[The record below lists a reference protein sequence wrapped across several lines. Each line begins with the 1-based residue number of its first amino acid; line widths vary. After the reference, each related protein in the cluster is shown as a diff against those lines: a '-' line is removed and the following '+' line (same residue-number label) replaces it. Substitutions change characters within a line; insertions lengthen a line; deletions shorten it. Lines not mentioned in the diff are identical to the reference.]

1 MSVEKIVI
9 NNAVKIFL
17 GIVLF
22 FFLMKLIGLDE
33 FTELRILN
41 FAFVFWGVN
50 TAIKQNRKTQEN
62 SMYLHNLFIGFFT
75 SFVSVIMVCIALTVY
90 LYYIEPSFIQVLENS
105 SLWGTSLTPPLMA
118 FALFIEGVAS
128 SMICTFILMQYWKNK
143 KSWAPKST

>member
-128 SMICTFILMQYWKNK
+128 SMICTFILMQYWN
-143 KSWAPKST
+143 T

>member
-62 SMYLHNLFIGFFT
+62 SMYLHNLFIGF
-75 SFVSVIMVCIALTVY
+75 SFSYKVLMSVKDPEDFKTLFSPGFNRIFESNTGFGINYTISY
-90 LYYIEPSFIQVLENS
+90 LIPFS
-105 SLWGTSLTPPLMA
+105 
-118 FALFIEGVAS
+118 
-128 SMICTFILMQYWKNK
+128 KR
-143 KSWAPKST
+143 